1 MDHGDVADCAVFPMK
16 DDIKGEV
23 PVGLVVVNKGST
35 ISEEQLRKELIILVR
50 EKLGPVASFKKVG
63 SVRALPKVRT
73 STCTTDTCVTML
85 KYVYRCVVIASQKME

>member
-1 MDHGDVADCAVFPMK
+1 MSCTIQEEILLDHADVADCAVFPMK
-16 DDIKGEV
+16 DHIKGEV

-35 ISEEQLRKELIILVR
+35 ISEEQLRKELVLLVR

-73 STCTTDTCVTML
+73 T
-85 KYVYRCVVIASQKME
+85 VVPVRLTRV